1 MLFGQ
6 PAEAVTPLKQKHMIG
21 AIKYYI
27 HKRNIYNEFIRID
40 VIEVY
45 IKNNKIKINHIKK
58 AIE

>member
-6 PAEAVTPLKQKHMIG
+6 PAEAVTSFKVKHMIG

-27 HKRNIYNEFIRID
+27 HKRNLYNEFIRID

-45 IKNNKIKINHIKK
+45 LNDNNIKINHIKK